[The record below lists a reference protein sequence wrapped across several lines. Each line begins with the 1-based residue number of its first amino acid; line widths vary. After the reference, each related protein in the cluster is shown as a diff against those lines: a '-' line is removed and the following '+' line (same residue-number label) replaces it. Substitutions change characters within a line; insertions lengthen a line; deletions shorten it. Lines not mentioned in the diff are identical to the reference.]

1 MKLKFSGHG
10 PDDSDLTI
18 AGHGCLCVG
27 DTVEVSDDVG
37 RVWMQAYPDAFRELK
52 PRPRRTRAMSAP
64 PNPVMSADG
73 E

>member
-18 AGHGCLCVG
+18 AGYGCLCSG
-27 DTVEVSDDVG
+27 DTVDVSEAVA
-37 RVWMQAYPDAFRELK
+37 RVWMQAYPDAFAEV
-52 PRPRRTRAMSAP
+52 RPRRTRAMRAP